1 MEVLLRLLLLLLVVV
16 LLLLALHFPD
26 LVTEGDGLGSEL
38 FEECLTPYP
47 AVSRLLLLVL
57 LVGLRMERRD
67 VHRHAAP
74 RLVIAGDRR
83 NAVIAAE
90 TLSLGAVCGDRGRT
104 VGMSCPFGL

>member
-1 MEVLLRLLLLLLVVV
+1 MEVLLRLLLLLVVVVV

-26 LVTEGDGLGSEL
+26 LVTEGDGFGGEL
-38 FEECLTPYP
+38 FEECLAPYP

-57 LVGLRMERRD
+57 LVGLRVERRD

-83 NAVIAAE
+83 NARDCRGDVIAGSR
-90 TLSLGAVCGDRGRT
+90 LR
-104 VGMSCPFGL
+104 